1 MINPVLSN
9 INLKIEYFFVPT
21 RLLWDKWSDF
31 ITGGEDGTANP
42 TPPIMFPDRFKGN
55 SSTVIN
61 EFFKTP
67 GSLFDYMGIGYQD
80 GTMTG
85 GTGDQS
91 FSALPFLAYNR
102 IINEYYRDENLITVK
117 RFDRV
122 ENNNWTSNSQE
133 LSDYILFNRAY
144 KKDYFTSALPFAQR
158 GPSIELPFD
167 FSKVRLAQNLRTT
180 GDVYIDNNA
189 SPLTGSASPLV
200 IGNSLSPSNPGLRV
214 KSSDSLYTPAH
225 LSADNF
231 SITGLPSGPTINE
244 VRRSF
249 AIQRFLEASARGG
262 SRLIEAIAAHFG
274 VKSSDARL
282 QRPEFLYATTVPV
295 MISQVL
301 QQSQTTDGDNGSPLG
316 SMAGHGVAAV
326 SSKSFRF
333 YSEEHG
339 FIIGLVTAMPQSF
352 YFQGTHRMFYRRNKY
367 DYAWPE
373 LSHLGEQ
380 PVYRYELF
388 NSNVN
393 LTKVNGDYPVFG
405 YTPRYSE
412 YKFMNNSLHGAF
424 RTTLFNYT
432 TARKLD
438 QALLNSSFISCYPDD
453 INHIFA
459 VESSGYDHFWMEIN
473 NIIYA
478 KRCLPYYGTPSA
490 I

>member
-31 ITGGEDGTANP
+31 ITGGEDGNQNP
-42 TPPIMFPDRFKGN
+42 TPPIMFPDRFKN
-55 SSTVIN
+55 DASTVLT

-67 GSLFDYMGIGYQD
+67 GSLFDYMGIGYQS
-80 GTMTG
+80 GNMSG

-91 FSALPFLAYNR
+91 FSALPFLAYNK
-102 IINEYYRDENLITVK
+102 IINEYYRDENLQTLK

-122 ENNNWTSNSQE
+122 ENNNWTTKSQ
-133 LSDYILFNRAY
+133 LLADYMPYHRAY
-144 KKDYFTSALPFAQR
+144 SKDYFTSALPFAQR

-167 FSKVRLAQNLRTT
+167 FSKVSITHKPIAGGTSIVDINGNEVSGPQSLQ
-180 GDVYIDNNA
+180 
-189 SPLTGSASPLV
+189 
-200 IGNSLSPSNPGLRV
+200 IGTDMLNTHGLHA
-214 KSSDSLYTPAH
+214 KSSSGLLTPAYI
-225 LSADNF
+225 SGYNNF
-231 SITGLPSGPTINE
+231 SVKGLPTGPTINE

-301 QQSQTTDGDNGSPLG
+301 QQSQTTSGADGSPLG
-316 SMAGHGVAAV
+316 SMAGHGVAAL
-326 SSKSFRF
+326 SSKSFR
-333 YSEEHG
+333 YYCEEHG

-352 YFQGTHRMFYRRNKY
+352 YFQGSHRMFYRRDKF

-373 LSHLGEQ
+373 LARLGEQ

-388 NSNVN
+388 NSNAN
-393 LTKVNGDYPVFG
+393 LTKTNGDYPIFG

-424 RTTLFNYT
+424 RTSLFNYT
-432 TARKLD
+432 TARNL
-438 QALLNSSFISCYPDD
+438 ASPLLNESFILCYSDD
-453 INHIFA
+453 VNHIFS
-459 VESSGYDHFWMEIN
+459 VEDDSYDHFWMQIQ
-473 NIIYA
+473 NIVHV
-478 KRCLPYYGTPSA
+478 KRCLPYYGTPSV